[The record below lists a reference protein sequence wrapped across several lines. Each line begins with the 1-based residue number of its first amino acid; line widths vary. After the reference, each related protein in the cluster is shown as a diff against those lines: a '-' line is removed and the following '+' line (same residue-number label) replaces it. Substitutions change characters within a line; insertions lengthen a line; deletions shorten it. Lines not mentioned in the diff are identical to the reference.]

1 MKKDEILNFAVLKCI
16 SNIPLTLEEVKLL
29 SSCNDVVL
37 MEHAG
42 IDAILLGKVHAWMK
56 HESRRLS
63 TNFGTTPV
71 LGSGAEDLLMNVN
84 PFTKS
89 LKTRK

>member
-16 SNIPLTLEEVKLL
+16 SSIPLTLEEVKLL

-71 LGSGAEDLLMNVN
+71 LGGAEDLLMNVN
-84 PFTKS
+84 PYSKM